1 MIAEWHW
8 AGTSALVTP
17 QHRRSF
23 LDSGRHSTVYV
34 SSTYLILPYSCIIT
48 YRFPGLAQGKF
59 FSFRYFFTFLFFVRR
74 SILPTTLAVL
84 SILNSILSDL
94 CTLVDLLLLP
104 YLTPHIIIA

>member
-59 FSFRYFFTFLFFVRR
+59 SSFRYLHVPFFVRR

-94 CTLVDLLLLP
+94 CVLVDLLLLP